1 MTEHPLTKFI
11 PNLITLMSLIAGISS
26 IKFSIQSN
34 FKIAVLMIMLAA
46 FFDFFDGWMARKLK
60 KSSQFGAELDSL
72 SDFISFGLAPS
83 LLINLSFT
91 NELGRIG
98 WVISLFYIICAAL
111 RLARFNIENMRE
123 QSKVFYGIPSPAAAG
138 IIMIPLYLN
147 FIEQIQ
153 FTINYPIVSALL
165 IIFAGAMMISRVP
178 TPSVKNLKVKTL
190 YFRLMIIFT
199 VIILI
204 FLISYFWQ
212 TTLLVALIYLLFSL
226 LRILKNKTSSFHSG
240 ASSVA
245 STTLISKS
253 FSLKLNKP
261 FNTSFSGNQG
271 LKDS

>member
-178 TPSVKNLKVKTL
+178 TPL
-190 YFRLMIIFT
+190 
-199 VIILI
+199 
-204 FLISYFWQ
+204 
-212 TTLLVALIYLLFSL
+212 
-226 LRILKNKTSSFHSG
+226 
-240 ASSVA
+240 
-245 STTLISKS
+245 
-253 FSLKLNKP
+253 
-261 FNTSFSGNQG
+261 
-271 LKDS
+271 